1 MIQAPAADPET
12 QLWRAVSNRQLQLIL
27 LPTEACNFRCVYC
40 YETFAQGKMPR
51 EVVVAVKRYLTR
63 RFQELQSLQL
73 SWFGGEPLLA
83 LDVIEEICTHI
94 AELRLS
100 HPQCDFSSDMT
111 TNASLLTPSI
121 FERLCALGVNTYQ
134 ISFDGARDE
143 HDKRRIQAN
152 GGPTFDRIWGHLLAM
167 RQSKRGFKAI
177 VRLHLDAENVRSVE
191 RFIADFRHE
200 FSSDSRFTLFI
211 RPVSKLGGPNDTW
224 LPVLDHDKALEIAH
238 QLSLDCE
245 KIGVPS
251 RTMAKASKAPICYAS
266 QLNSWVVRSDG
277 RLGKCTVA
285 LDSPANDV
293 GHLLPD
299 GSFAIDA
306 ERIKPWIRG
315 LGSRNAK
322 ELGCPMQNF
331 PSLVKPAAGPVQAT
345 RA

>member
-1 MIQAPAADPET
+1 MIQAPPADSET
-12 QLWRAVSNRQLQLIL
+12 QLWRAVSNRQLQLII

-40 YETFAQGKMPR
+40 YESFSLGKMPR
-51 EVVVAVKRYLTR
+51 EIVLAVKRHLTR

-83 LDVIEEICTHI
+83 IDVIEEICAHV
-94 AELRLS
+94 AELRVS
-100 HPQCDFSSDMT
+100 HPQCGFSSDVT
-111 TNASLLTPSI
+111 TNASLLTPSV
-121 FERLCALGVNTYQ
+121 FEHLCELGVNTYQ
-134 ISFDGARDE
+134 ISFDGAREE

-152 GGPTFDRIWGHLLAM
+152 GSPTFDRIWGHLMAM
-167 RQSKRGFKAI
+167 RQSKRGFRAI

-191 RFIADFRHE
+191 RFIADFRRE
-200 FSSDSRFTLFI
+200 FTSDSRFTLFI
-211 RPVSKLGGPNDTW
+211 RPVSKLGGPNDAR

-245 KIGVPS
+245 KVGVPS

-285 LDSPANDV
+285 LDSPTNDI
-293 GHLLPD
+293 GRLLAD
-299 GSFAIDA
+299 GSFALDA

-315 LGSRNAK
+315 LGSRNTK
-322 ELGCPMQNF
+322 ELSCPMQNF
-331 PSLVKPAAGPVQAT
+331 PTLEKLTAGAVRATPA
-345 RA
+345 